1 MRANVTT
8 LKAKNEMS
16 AARAREV
23 LQEWVPDAV
32 AGDREA
38 RERVLAIVY
47 PLVRRYCFA
56 RLGRGA
62 LQSVAED
69 VSHEVCVALMTAL
82 PRYCDRGASFL
93 TYVYA
98 IASHKVVDARRA
110 ARKACAPLEDAGEVA
125 CTDAG
130 PEERAIAQERG
141 TWARSLVETLPH
153 RHREILVMRLVRG
166 MSATE
171 TADALGTTPGAVRI
185 AQHRALARL
194 RSQLPQT
201 SAIADIADTAA

>member
-1 MRANVTT
+1 MRAHVPTAT
-8 LKAKNEMS
+8 SKNEMT
-16 AARAREV
+16 AERAREV

-32 AGDREA
+32 AGDPRA

-69 VSHEVCVALMTAL
+69 VSHEACVALMTAL

-98 IASHKVVDARRA
+98 IAGHKVIDARRA
-110 ARKACAPLEDAGEVA
+110 AGRACAPIEDAGEVV
-125 CTDAG
+125 CPEAG
-130 PEERAIAQERG
+130 PEERAIAGERG
-141 TWARSLVETLPH
+141 TWARSLVETLPP
-153 RHREILVMRLVRG
+153 RHRDILVMRLVRG

-171 TADALGTTPGAVRI
+171 TAAALGTTPGAVRI
-185 AQHRALARL
+185 AQHRALTRL
-194 RSQLPQT
+194 RAQVRP
-201 SAIADIADTAA
+201 DVRAAA

>member
-1 MRANVTT
+1 MRAHAPTMT
-8 LKAKNEMS
+8 AKNEMS
-16 AARAREV
+16 AERAREA
-23 LQEWVPDAV
+23 LPKWVPDAV

-69 VSHEVCVALMTAL
+69 VSHEACVALMTAL

-98 IASHKVVDARRA
+98 IASHKVIDARRA
-110 ARKACAPLEDAGEVA
+110 AGKACAPLEDAGEVV
-125 CTDAG
+125 CPEAG
-130 PEERAIAQERG
+130 PEERAIAGERG
-141 TWARSLVETLPH
+141 TWARSLVETLPP
-153 RHREILVMRLVRG
+153 RHRDILVMRLVRG
-166 MSATE
+166 MSAGE

-185 AQHRALARL
+185 AQHRALTRL
-194 RSQLPQT
+194 RAQLTP
-201 SAIADIADTAA
+201 DVRAAA

>member
-1 MRANVTT
+1 MRAHAPTAT
-8 LKAKNEMS
+8 SKNEMT
-16 AARAREV
+16 AERAREV

-32 AGDREA
+32 AGDPRA

-69 VSHEVCVALMTAL
+69 VSHEACVALMTAL

-98 IASHKVVDARRA
+98 IAGHTGDRRPTRR
-110 ARKACAPLEDAGEVA
+110 RKGMRAHRGRGRGGVPRGRAG
-125 CTDAG
+125 
-130 PEERAIAQERG
+130 G
-141 TWARSLVETLPH
+141 TRD
-153 RHREILVMRLVRG
+153 RR
-166 MSATE
+166 
-171 TADALGTTPGAVRI
+171 
-185 AQHRALARL
+185 
-194 RSQLPQT
+194 
-201 SAIADIADTAA
+201 

>member
-1 MRANVTT
+1 MCAYAPMTN
-8 LKAKNEMS
+8 NEMS
-16 AARAREV
+16 AERAREV
-23 LQEWVPDAV
+23 LQQWVPDAV

-62 LQSVAED
+62 LRAVAED
-69 VSHEVCVALMTAL
+69 VSHEACVALMTAL
-82 PRYCDRGASFL
+82 PRYCDRGSSFL

-98 IASHKVVDARRA
+98 IAGHKVIDARRA
-110 ARKACAPLEDAGEVA
+110 AGRACAPLEDAGDVA
-125 CTDAG
+125 CPDAG
-130 PEERAIAQERG
+130 PEERAIAGERG
-141 TWARSLVETLPH
+141 TWARSLVETLPP
-153 RHREILVMRLVRG
+153 RQREIVVMRLVRG

-194 RSQLPQT
+194 RSRLPRT
-201 SAIADIADTAA
+201 ADVAA

>member
-1 MRANVTT
+1 MRAHAPTET
-8 LKAKNEMS
+8 SKNEMT
-16 AARAREV
+16 AERAREV

-32 AGDREA
+32 AGDPRA

-62 LQSVAED
+62 LRSVAED
-69 VSHEVCVALMTAL
+69 VSHEACVALMTAL

-98 IASHKVVDARRA
+98 IAGHKVIDARRA
-110 ARKACAPLEDAGEVA
+110 AGRACAPIEDAGEVV
-125 CTDAG
+125 CPEAG
-130 PEERAIAQERG
+130 PEERAIAGERG
-141 TWARSLVETLPH
+141 TWARSLVETLPP
-153 RHREILVMRLVRG
+153 RHRDILVMRLVRG

-171 TADALGTTPGAVRI
+171 TAAALGTTPGAVRI
-185 AQHRALARL
+185 AQHRALTRL
-194 RSQLPQT
+194 RAQVRP
-201 SAIADIADTAA
+201 DVRAAV